1 MTYTSPFTG
10 DVIQPTDVSYRSF
23 SMSAD
28 IILSWPINGNATG
41 NYAAR
46 IMEVTPT
53 VGSLKLYMPPA
64 NQTSVGTDALIRNKG
79 AVAFTVVDFAGATI
93 ISIPA
98 GVAEYIYVTT
108 NATVGGT
115 WGIIAFGTG
124 TSSADAAS
132 LAGLGLVAVSATLNL
147 SHPVTSIAANY
158 TFATSDR
165 AQTVVWSSGA
175 GSLILPSAPSFGN
188 NWFTLFKNNGTGTVT
203 VNTTASQLIDG
214 SVSKNFNPGES
225 SFIICTGTEYVTVGY
240 GQNSTFAFTAL
251 VYPVTTGTFTLT
263 SLEASNNIQ
272 EYVGSLTGNVT
283 VVFPPVVNL
292 YIISNQVTANG
303 FTVTVS
309 TGVPGGINATVPAG
323 QQATLVC
330 DGVNF
335 LNANTVQAGGT
346 SFQLINGSVSV
357 PSLSFGAEVNTG
369 VFRPGVGRFGVTIL
383 GTQILDVNTA
393 GVSVT
398 GTGVFSSSVSGTAGT
413 FSAGVSGT
421 TGTFTTG
428 IAGGVFT

>member
-79 AVAFTVVDFAGATI
+79 AVAFTVVDFSGNTI

-98 GVAEYIYVTT
+98 GVAEYIYVTA
-108 NATVGGT
+108 NPTVGGT

-132 LAGLGLVAVSATLNL
+132 LAGLGLIAVSATLNL
-147 SHPVTSIAANY
+147 SHPVSSIASNY
-158 TFATSDR
+158 TFAASDR

-175 GSLILPSAPSFGN
+175 GNLTLPSAPGLGN

-203 VNTTASQLIDG
+203 IGTTASQLIDG
-214 SVSKNFNPGES
+214 SVSKNFNPDES
-225 SFIICTGTEYVTVGY
+225 SFIICTGTEFVTVGY

-251 VYPVTTGTFTLT
+251 VKPVTTGTVTLT

-283 VVFPPVVNL
+283 VVYPPVVNL
-292 YIISNQVTANG
+292 YVVSNQVTANG

-309 TGVPGGINATVPAG
+309 TGVAGGINATVAAG

-346 SFQLINGSVSV
+346 SFQLINGTVTV
-357 PSLSFGAEVNTG
+357 PSLSFGAETNTG
-369 VFRPGVGRFGVTIL
+369 VYRPGIGRFGVTIQ

-398 GTGVFSSSVSGTAGT
+398 GVGAFSGA
-413 FSAGVSGT
+413 VSGT
-421 TGTFTTG
+421 TGTFPSG
-428 IAGGVFT
+428 IAGGVFP